1 MNIVQKTLT
10 AKTNS
15 DGIIDTMSN
24 VSDGYFN
31 NFRKD
36 GNSAVFEINTA
47 VLNPVVDLVVG
58 VSTKDSSEG
67 TNVQFKTQA
76 KINTWFWATIA
87 LVTGLGIVLDV
98 AAGDA
103 TAANFIPMLLGNAFL
118 GGVISGILYWFQK
131 RKALKNFDL
140 LLEELEFQTSDAP
153 VAETA

>member
-1 MNIVQKTLT
+1 MNVIKKTLT

-31 NFRKD
+31 NFRKA

-76 KINTWFWATIA
+76 KINKWFWATFA
-87 LVTGLGIVLDV
+87 LVTGLGIFLDFV
-98 AAGDA
+98 AGDA

-118 GGVISGILYWFQK
+118 GAVISGILY
-131 RKALKNFDL
+131 
-140 LLEELEFQTSDAP
+140 
-153 VAETA
+153 